1 MVECEELAD
10 LRSGRFASV
19 RQFVENADFGQ
30 GERTVQVTFFKK
42 SDLAGVEAIEA
53 TDGSDLLGKR
63 GSNGCGCQGGPPTET
78 MVT

>member
-1 MVECEELAD
+1 
-10 LRSGRFASV
+10 
-19 RQFVENADFGQ
+19 
-30 GERTVQVTFFKK
+30 VTFFKK

-63 GSNGCGCQGGPPTET
+63 GRNGCGCQGGPPTET